1 MAELLA
7 FGQCM
12 SMTTPT
18 PLAASLMSDPSA
30 LDWLTGDLPLAWIHE
45 SLAATGTES
54 ERERRL
60 PAHLAALLVIAM
72 GVLRDRSIVDVAND
86 LELARHEEGDG
97 PIASNAI
104 SGARKRLGEAPLEHL
119 ARRCATEWVRPAAA
133 AHTWRG
139 LTLFGLDGS
148 TLRVPDSDPN
158 RAFFGGQSAG
168 SSRGASGYPLTRI
181 VVLMALRTHLLAGLA
196 MGPYVGSS
204 ELSLTPSLLAQV
216 PNASLLIVD
225 RNFLSARWLLQHARQ
240 GSERYWL
247 LRAKSN
253 TRWRVVHTFAPGDEL
268 VEMEVSPAARTRD
281 PTLPRTWRARAI
293 RYHRRGFRPSI
304 LLTSLDDP
312 ARWPARELVALYH
325 ERWELELGLDELKTE
340 QMERE
345 ETLRSKTPWG
355 VRQEIWG
362 LMIGYNLVRRRAQDY
377 ATAQKVAP
385 LRVSF
390 VVMLRQLRE
399 RWIVLA
405 IAGNEAASRV
415 QAHERRLA
423 RRAVLPRRRSERQYP
438 RAVKLKMSPY
448 LRKRPSLR
456 GAGGVTRP

>member
-1 MAELLA
+1 
-7 FGQCM
+7 
-12 SMTTPT
+12 MTTPAS
-18 PLAASLMSDPSA
+18 LAAPLTNDPSA
-30 LDWLTGDLPLAWIHE
+30 LDWLTEDLPLSWIHE

-60 PAHLAALLVIAM
+60 PAHVAALLVIAM

-86 LELARHEEGDG
+86 LALARHEEEESA
-97 PIASNAI
+97 IASNAI

-119 ARRCATEWVRPAAA
+119 AQRCAKEWAMSAAA
-133 AHTWRG
+133 AHAWRG

-168 SSRGASGYPLTRI
+168 ASRGASGYPLVRI
-181 VVLMALRTHLLAGLA
+181 VILMALRTHLLAGLA

-204 ELSLTPSLLAQV
+204 ELSLTPSLIAQV
-216 PNASLLIVD
+216 PNESLLIVD
-225 RNFLSARWLLQHARQ
+225 RNFLSARWLHQHARQ
-240 GSERYWL
+240 GPERYWL

-253 TRWRVVHTFAPGDEL
+253 TRWRVVRTWAPGDEL
-268 VEMEVSPAARTRD
+268 VEMEVSPEARKRD
-281 PTLPRTWRARAI
+281 PLLPMVWRARAI

-312 ARWPARELVALYH
+312 ARWPAREIVALYH

-377 ATAQKVAP
+377 ATEQKVAP

-390 VVMLRQLRE
+390 VVMLRQLRD

-405 IAGNEAASRV
+405 IAGSGAASQVR
-415 QAHERRLA
+415 AHERRLG

-448 LRKRPSLR
+448 LRKRTSLPGAR
-456 GAGGVTRP
+456 GVAHP